1 MTHEWL
7 TWVSTHLLPSFP
19 HSWTSPLPGIQPGT
33 RICAPETFPGDNQ
46 PKSTRAGFGWDKAH
60 FAHSTVRG
68 WGLALYLKWWK
79 KSSLSQPK
87 AAHHRL
93 VKWHKYGSRK
103 NTYLGMRG
111 STTVQTGY
119 SHLLLQNTNGHLIK
133 WSLPVSLWQWS
144 VHSWQI
150 FYKQPLQEA
159 FWKFGKLWTVLKT
172 KY

>member
-1 MTHEWL
+1 MTPITHEWL

-119 SHLLLQNTNGHLIK
+119 SHLLLQNTNSHLISEA
-133 WSLPVSLWQWS
+133 SLYPCGSEVCTAGKFFISSHYKRHFESLGNSEQ
-144 VHSWQI
+144 
-150 FYKQPLQEA
+150 Y
-159 FWKFGKLWTVLKT
+159 
-172 KY
+172 